1 MKGKAATLN
10 NMAGVLEQR
19 GDIDQALEF
28 RKEDLRISRQ
38 IGDVRGTAITLV
50 NLAQSL
56 IAHQQDFDTA
66 ISYLEEAVVLYEKIR
81 DPQTPMVRQMLEQTR
96 QMQQVSQSPL
106 DAMLMGLMEKMSQNP
121 ELQAAM
127 QTENAESL
135 DLESLLEGID
145 LEALRILLS
154 DHQEE

>member
-1 MKGKAATLN
+1 M
-10 NMAGVLEQR
+10 
-19 GDIDQALEF
+19 
-28 RKEDLRISRQ
+28 
-38 IGDVRGTAITLV
+38 
-50 NLAQSL
+50 
-56 IAHQQDFDTA
+56 
-66 ISYLEEAVVLYEKIR
+66 LYEKIR